1 LADFASI
8 MMRSWIEL
16 HDSVVNAIAV
26 SDESVTIHLTAY
38 VHRWEQRDGSWAG
51 TGWTQP
57 VTIVVRKPT
66 MPIATIET
74 PVDVSDG
81 SVRVNEAV
89 HDNLVPVPF
98 ESIGAVRV
106 VMHLVDGAVI
116 EVVGDQMKL
125 AATGDGRFVEDLPA
139 GLRPPDLQP

>member
-1 LADFASI
+1 VD
-8 MMRSWIEL
+8 
-16 HDSVVNAIAV
+16 AIAA
-26 SDESVTIHLTAY
+26 SGESVTIHLTAY
-38 VHRWEQRDGSWAG
+38 VHRWEHRDGSWAG

-89 HDNLVPVPF
+89 HANLIPLAF
-98 ESIGAVRV
+98 EGVGAVRV
-106 VMHLVDGAVI
+106 RMQLVDGAVVEI
-116 EVVGDQMKL
+116 AGDRVTL
-125 AATGDGRFVEDLPA
+125 AATGDARFVEDLPA
-139 GLRPPDLQP
+139 DLRPPDLQP